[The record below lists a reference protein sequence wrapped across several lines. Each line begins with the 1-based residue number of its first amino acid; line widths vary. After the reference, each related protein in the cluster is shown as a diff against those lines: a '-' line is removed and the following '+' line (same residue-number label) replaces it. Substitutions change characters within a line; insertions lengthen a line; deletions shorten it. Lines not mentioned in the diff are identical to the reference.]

1 MTFKDKAKL
10 FTFEMSF
17 VLAESYAY
25 ASVYVD
31 AYVAHFAAS
40 FCLTFC
46 LDPFCVHAFE
56 GKAKLFTF
64 EIMLASSENQA
75 FKLPL

>member
-1 MTFKDKAKL
+1 MTFKDKGNL

-17 VLAESYAY
+17 VLAESYAN

-46 LDPFCVHAFE
+46 LDSFCVHAFKD
-56 GKAKLFTF
+56 KAKLFTF
-64 EIMLASSENQA
+64 EVMLASSENQA
-75 FKLPL
+75 LKLPL